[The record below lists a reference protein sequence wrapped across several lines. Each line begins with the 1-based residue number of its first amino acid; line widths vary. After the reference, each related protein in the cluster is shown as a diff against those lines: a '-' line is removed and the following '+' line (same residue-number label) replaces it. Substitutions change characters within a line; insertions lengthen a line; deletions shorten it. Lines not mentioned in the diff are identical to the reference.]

1 MKVWEEK
8 GILLKEFIQEEV
20 KVVIEIKRI
29 VWGWYE
35 VGNLWYVYTRQD
47 EIVLGVSCNFTCW
60 IKL

>member
-35 VGNLWYVYTRQD
+35 VGNLW
-47 EIVLGVSCNFTCW
+47 
-60 IKL
+60 